1 MKNLVADLNEKQRDI
16 VERIWMIAINTSN
29 TVDVMKFKNEFN
41 DSAESIDKTIERCVY
56 HIRED
61 LRKIEEVLAVKV

>member
-1 MKNLVADLNEKQRDI
+1 MKNLVADLNEKQRDV

-41 DSAESIDKTIERCVY
+41 ASPEAIDTAIERCVY